1 MKFKGLRWWII
12 TLIAIA
18 TVINYIDRNA
28 LAVMWPGISK
38 DLQLDKEQYAF
49 VVSCFLILYGVSQSL
64 SGRLFDKIG
73 TRIGMVMSIG
83 LWSVAAA
90 LHSFSQGILSFSI
103 FRGLLGLGEA
113 GNWPGATKSNAEWF
127 PVKERAFAQGIFN
140 SGAAM
145 GAVVSA
151 PLVAYFYNEIGWR
164 TTFLVLGAMGI
175 VWILPWL
182 IINKALPAQHPWLTE
197 TERQFILDGQEAK
210 VVETTEKSLSWK
222 QLLSFKKT
230 WAIILS
236 RFLLDP
242 IWWLFVSWLPLY
254 LSEKFHFDIK
264 QIGAFAWFPYV
275 GATIGS
281 LGGGWLTGHWIRSGM
296 QVNKARLQAITLG
309 GAIMLPALIVSSMA
323 ETPTMAMGTIFFA
336 LMGFQVAINNL
347 QTLPSDYFSG
357 PSVGTLAGMGGTA
370 AIFGVL
376 ITTWMVPYL
385 TQISYT
391 PFFVLASI
399 LVPLGVGT
407 VWLLGRAKP
416 TI

>member
-90 LHSFSQGILSFSI
+90 LHSFSQGILSFSV

>member
-64 SGRLFDKIG
+64 LGRLFDKIG

-90 LHSFSQGILSFSI
+90 LHSFSQGILSFSV

-357 PSVGTLAGMGGTA
+357 PSVGTLAGMGGTS

>member
-1 MKFKGLRWWII
+1 MKIKGLRWWII

-28 LAVMWPGISK
+28 LAVMWPGIAK

-49 VVSCFLILYGVSQSL
+49 VVSCFLVLYGISQSL
-64 SGRLFDKIG
+64 SGRIFDKIG
-73 TRIGMVMSIG
+73 TRIGMVLSIG

-164 TTFLVLGAMGI
+164 TTFLVLGAIGL
-175 VWILPWL
+175 VWIVPWL
-182 IINKALPAQHPWLTE
+182 LINKALPAQHPWLSE
-197 TERQFILDGQEAK
+197 EERRFILDGQEAPA
-210 VVETTEKSLSWK
+210 VQTNEPSLSWR
-222 QLLSFKKT
+222 QLLSFRKT

-254 LSEKFHFDIK
+254 LSERFHFDIK

-281 LGGGWLTGHWIRSGM
+281 LGGGWLTGYWIRSGVP
-296 QVNKARLQAITLG
+296 VNLARLRAITLG
-309 GAIMLPALIVSSMA
+309 GAIMLPALILSSMA
-323 ETPTMAMGTIFFA
+323 QTPSIAMGTIFFA

-376 ITTWMVPYL
+376 ITTWMVPSL
-385 TQISYT
+385 TQTSYT

-399 LVPLGVGT
+399 LVPLGVGA
-407 VWLLGRAKP
+407 VWLLGRVKP
-416 TI
+416 SI

>member
-1 MKFKGLRWWII
+1 MKIKGLRWWII

-28 LAVMWPGISK
+28 LAVMWPGIAK

-49 VVSCFLILYGVSQSL
+49 VVSCFLILYGISQSL
-64 SGRLFDKIG
+64 SGRIFDKIG
-73 TRIGMVMSIG
+73 TRIGMVLSIG
-83 LWSVAAA
+83 LWSLAAA
-90 LHSFSQGILSFSI
+90 LHSLSQGILSFSI

-145 GAVVSA
+145 GAVISA
-151 PLVAYFYNEIGWR
+151 PLVAYFYTEIGWR
-164 TTFLVLGAMGI
+164 TTFLLLGALGI
-175 VWILPWL
+175 IWIIPWL
-182 IINKALPAQHPWLTE
+182 IINKAMPNKHPWLTE
-197 TERQFILDGQEAK
+197 EERSFILDGQEAK
-210 VVETTEKSLSWK
+210 VVDKEEKSLSWK

-254 LSEKFHFDIK
+254 LSERFHFDIK

-281 LGGGWLTGHWIRSGM
+281 LGGGWLTGYWIRGGM
-296 QVNKARLQAITLG
+296 PVNKARLRAISLG
-309 GAIMLPALIVSSMA
+309 GVIMLPALIFSSMA
-323 ETPTMAMGTIFFA
+323 ETPTIAMGTIFFA

-376 ITTWMVPYL
+376 ITTWMVPTL
-385 TQISYT
+385 TKTSYI
-391 PFFVLASI
+391 PFFALATI
-399 LVPLGVGT
+399 LVPLGIGA
-407 VWLLGRAKP
+407 VWFLGREKDSE
-416 TI
+416 

>member
-1 MKFKGLRWWII
+1 MKIKGLRWWII

-49 VVSCFLILYGVSQSL
+49 VVSCFLILYGISQSL
-64 SGRLFDKIG
+64 SGRVFDKIG

-90 LHSFSQGILSFSI
+90 LHSFSQGILSFSV

-197 TERQFILDGQEAK
+197 AERQFILDGQEAK
-210 VVETTEKSLSWK
+210 VVETTEQSLSWK

-281 LGGGWLTGHWIRSGM
+281 LGGGWLTGYWIRSGM
-296 QVNKARLQAITLG
+296 QVNKARLRAITLG
-309 GAIMLPALIVSSMA
+309 GGIMLPALIFSSMA

-399 LVPLGVGT
+399 LVPLGVGA

>member
-49 VVSCFLILYGVSQSL
+49 VVSCFLILYGISQSL
-64 SGRLFDKIG
+64 SGRIFDKIG

-140 SGAAM
+140 SGAAI

-164 TTFLVLGAMGI
+164 TTFLILGALGL
-175 VWILPWL
+175 VWIIPWL
-182 IINKALPAQHPWLTE
+182 IINKAIPAKHPWLTE
-197 TERQFILDGQEAK
+197 DERQFIVDGQEAK
-210 VVETTEKSLSWK
+210 SDKTEEKSLSWK

-230 WAIILS
+230 WALILS

-254 LSEKFHFDIK
+254 LSERFHFDIK

-281 LGGGWLTGHWIRSGM
+281 LGGGWLTGFWIRNGVP
-296 QVNKARLQAITLG
+296 VNKARLRAITLG
-309 GAIMLPALIVSSMA
+309 GAIMLPALLLSSMA
-323 ETPTMAMGTIFFA
+323 ETPTIAMGTIFFA

-376 ITTWMVPYL
+376 ITTWMVPFL
-385 TQISYT
+385 TKTSYT

-399 LVPLGVGT
+399 LVPLGVGA
-407 VWLLGRAKP
+407 VWFWGRVKENE
-416 TI
+416 